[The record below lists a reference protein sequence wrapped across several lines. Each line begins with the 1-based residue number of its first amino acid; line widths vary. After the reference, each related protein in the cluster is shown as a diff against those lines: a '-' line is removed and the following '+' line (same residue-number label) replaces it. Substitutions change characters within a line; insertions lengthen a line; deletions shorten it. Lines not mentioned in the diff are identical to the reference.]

1 MNSIVSTSVTTWV
14 AALVTIGAF
23 SYLFTENKL
32 YRAIEHIYVGAA
44 AGYTITIGYQ
54 NLMTKAWQPATEKGQ
69 FLVIIPVILG
79 LMLFGPYFGSNLNWT
94 RRYPLSF
101 IIGVG
106 AGITIRSAI
115 IEQFTKQLASTALPL
130 TDIKNIVIVLGVL
143 GTLSYFFFTLKPSPL
158 LNGASSF
165 GKWVI
170 MITFGA
176 AFGNAIM
183 GRVSLIIGRVDFMF
197 GEWIKLIK

>member
-1 MNSIVSTSVTTWV
+1 MSTSVVTWV

-23 SYLFTENKL
+23 SYLFKENGL

-54 NLMTKAWQPATEKGQ
+54 NLVTKAWQPMVENGHYT
-69 FLVIIPVILG
+69 VIIPVLLG
-79 LMLFGPYFGSNLNWT
+79 LMLFGPYFGSSLSWT

-130 TDIKNIVIVLGVL
+130 NSIKNIVIVVGVL
-143 GTLSYFFFTLKPSPL
+143 GTLSYFFFTLKPSPVL
-158 LNGASSF
+158 TGASNF

-183 GRVSLIIGRVDFMF
+183 GRVSLIIGRVQFMF
-197 GEWIKLIK
+197 GEWIHLIK

>member
-1 MNSIVSTSVTTWV
+1 MSTSVVTWV

-23 SYLFTENKL
+23 SYLFKENGL

-54 NLMTKAWQPATEKGQ
+54 NLVTKAWQPMVENGHYT
-69 FLVIIPVILG
+69 VIIPVLLG
-79 LMLFGPYFGSNLNWT
+79 LMLFGPYFGSSLNWT
-94 RRYPLSF
+94 RRYSLSF

-130 TDIKNIVIVLGVL
+130 NSIKNIVIVVGVL
-143 GTLSYFFFTLKPSPL
+143 GTLSYFFFTLKPSPVL
-158 LNGASSF
+158 TGASNF

-183 GRVSLIIGRVDFMF
+183 GRVSLIIGRVQFMF
-197 GEWIKLIK
+197 GEWIHLIK

>member
-1 MNSIVSTSVTTWV
+1 MSNNYVTWI

-23 SYLFTENKL
+23 SYLFKENGL

-44 AGYTITIGYQ
+44 AGYTIVIGYQ
-54 NLMTKAWQPATEKGQ
+54 NFITKAWQPVAEKGQ
-69 FLVIIPVILG
+69 FLVIVPVLLG
-79 LMLFGPYFGSNLNWT
+79 LMLFGPYFGSNLSWT

-106 AGITIRSAI
+106 AGITIRSAV
-115 IEQFTKQLASTALPL
+115 IEQLTKQLASTALPL
-130 TDIKNIVIVLGVL
+130 TNVKNVVIVLGVL
-143 GTLSYFFFTLKPSPL
+143 ATLSYFFFTLKPSPVL
-158 LNGASSF
+158 TGASNL

-183 GRVSLIIGRVDFMF
+183 GRVSLIIGRVQFMF
-197 GEWIKLIK
+197 GDWIHLIK

>member
-1 MNSIVSTSVTTWV
+1 MSTNYVTWI

-23 SYLFTENKL
+23 SYLFKENAL
-32 YRAIEHIYVGAA
+32 YRAVEHIYVGAA

-54 NLMTKAWQPATEKGQ
+54 NLVTKAWQPATQKGQ
-69 FLVIIPVILG
+69 WQVIVPVLLG
-79 LMLFGPYFGSNLNWT
+79 LMLFGPYFGNSLGWT

-101 IIGVG
+101 IIGIG

-115 IEQFTKQLASTALPL
+115 IEQLTKQIASTALPL
-130 TDIKNIVIVLGVL
+130 NNIKNIVIVLGVL
-143 GTLSYFFFTLKPSPL
+143 ATLSYFFFTFKPSKGL
-158 LNGASSF
+158 AAAAGA

-170 MITFGA
+170 MVTFGA

-183 GRVSLIIGRVDFMF
+183 GRVSLIISRVSFIF
-197 GEWIKLIK
+197 GDWIHLIK

>member
-1 MNSIVSTSVTTWV
+1 MSTSIVTWV
-14 AALVTIGAF
+14 GALITIGAF
-23 SYLFTENKL
+23 SYLFKENAL
-32 YRAIEHIYVGAA
+32 YRAVEHIYVGAA

-54 NLMTKAWQPATEKGQ
+54 NLVTKAWQPLASGGH
-69 FLVIIPVILG
+69 FLVLVPVILG
-79 LMLFGPYFGSNLNWT
+79 AMLFGPYFGSKFNWT

-106 AGITIRSAI
+106 AGITIRSAV
-115 IEQFTKQLASTALPL
+115 IEQLTTQMAATALPL
-130 TDIKNIVIVLGVL
+130 TSVNNIIIVAGVL
-143 GTLSYFFFTLKPSPL
+143 ATLSYFFFTFKPTRYLS
-158 LNGASSF
+158 GASEL

-183 GRVSLIIGRVDFMF
+183 GRVSLIIGRVSYIF
-197 GEWIKLIK
+197 GDWIHLIK

>member
-1 MNSIVSTSVTTWV
+1 MAHLLLIGFILLGNAAYFISAPKAEGGSSMSTSVVTWV

-23 SYLFTENKL
+23 SYLFKENGL

-54 NLMTKAWQPATEKGQ
+54 NLVTKAWQPMVENGHYT
-69 FLVIIPVILG
+69 VIIPVLLG
-79 LMLFGPYFGSNLNWT
+79 LMLFGPYFGSSLNWT

-130 TDIKNIVIVLGVL
+130 NDKNIVYRG
-143 GTLSYFFFTLKPSPL
+143 GCAGEPS
-158 LNGASSF
+158 ATSS
-165 GKWVI
+165 
-170 MITFGA
+170 
-176 AFGNAIM
+176 
-183 GRVSLIIGRVDFMF
+183 SP
-197 GEWIKLIK
+197 

>member
-1 MNSIVSTSVTTWV
+1 MSTSVVTWV

-23 SYLFTENKL
+23 SYLFKENGL

-54 NLMTKAWQPATEKGQ
+54 NLVTKAWQPMVENGHYT
-69 FLVIIPVILG
+69 VIIPVLLG
-79 LMLFGPYFGSNLNWT
+79 LMLFGPYFGSSLSWT

-130 TDIKNIVIVLGVL
+130 NSIKNIVIVVGVL
-143 GTLSYFFFTLKPSPL
+143 GTLSYFFFTLKPSPVL
-158 LNGASSF
+158 TGASNF

-183 GRVSLIIGRVDFMF
+183 GRVSLIIGRVQFMF
-197 GEWIKLIK
+197 GEWMHLIK

>member
-1 MNSIVSTSVTTWV
+1 MSTDYLVWV
-14 AALVTIGAF
+14 GALVTIGAF
-23 SYLFTENKL
+23 SYLFKENAL
-32 YRAIEHIYVGAA
+32 YRAVEHIYVGAA

-54 NLMTKAWQPATEKGQ
+54 NLVNKAWQPMTEEGQ
-69 FLVIIPVILG
+69 FLVIIPVLLG
-79 LMLFGPYFGSNLNWT
+79 LMLFGPYFGSSLSWT

-115 IEQFTKQLASTALPL
+115 IEQLTKQLASTALPL
-130 TDIKNIVIVLGVL
+130 NSIKNIVIVAGVL
-143 GTLSYFFFTLKPSPL
+143 ATLSYFFFTLKPSKGL
-158 LNGASSF
+158 AAASGA

-170 MITFGA
+170 MVTFGA

-183 GRVSLIIGRVDFMF
+183 GRVSLIIDRVSYIF
-197 GEWIKLIK
+197 GEWIHLIK

>member
-1 MNSIVSTSVTTWV
+1 MSTNYVTWV
-14 AALVTIGAF
+14 GALVTIGAF
-23 SYLFTENKL
+23 SYLFKENAL

-44 AGYTITIGYQ
+44 AGYSITIGYQ
-54 NLMTKAWQPATEKGQ
+54 NLVTKAWQPAIEKGQ

-79 LMLFGPYFGSNLNWT
+79 LLLFGPYFGSNLGWT

-101 IIGVG
+101 IIGIG
-106 AGITIRSAI
+106 SGITIRSAI

-130 TDIKNIVIVLGVL
+130 TSIKNIVIVVGVL
-143 GTLSYFFFTLKPSPL
+143 ATLSYFFFTFKPSGPL
-158 LNGASSF
+158 TAASNL
-165 GKWVI
+165 GKWFI

-183 GRVSLIIGRVDFMF
+183 GRVSLIIGRVQFMF
-197 GEWIKLIK
+197 GDWIHLIK